1 MLNNAILLSIR
12 PPYANQIFDGK
23 KRVELRRICPKY
35 IKKGDLVLIYVSSP
49 VKSLCGAFKVDKVV
63 EKNLSEL
70 WRAVKGK
77 AGISRKEFN
86 QYYKGLSV
94 GAAIFFSD
102 VWKLPAPIELQDLRE
117 DIRDF
122 QPPQNFRYATADDLI
137 PVQPAEF
144 MSLFTLKPPE
154 KRIKQLDLPQK

>member
-1 MLNNAILLSIR
+1 MLNNAILLSVR
-12 PPYANQIFDGK
+12 PQYANQIFEGK
-23 KRVELRRICPKY
+23 KKVELRRICPKH

-63 EKNLSEL
+63 EKNLPEL

-77 AGISRKEFN
+77 AGTSRKEFN
-86 QYYKGLSV
+86 QYYKGVSV
-94 GAAIFFSD
+94 GSAIFFNN
-102 VWKLPAPIELQDLRE
+102 VWKLPSPIELQALRE
-117 DIRDF
+117 ERDF

-137 PVQPAEF
+137 LVQPAEF

-154 KRIKQLDLPQK
+154 KGINQLELL